1 MCILACVYELAGR
14 NYPRVDGYGY
24 YAAELVP
31 DIPDGYMIL
40 SNNVP
45 AGDKM
50 LPHPPLYRIK
60 PIGFAGFGY
69 PLPSLVAPPREQVV
83 DALRLTPPNSA

>member
-1 MCILACVYELAGR
+1 
-14 NYPRVDGYGY
+14 
-24 YAAELVP
+24 
-31 DIPDGYMIL
+31 MIL

-50 LPHPPLYRIK
+50 LPHPPLYRVK

-69 PLPSLVAPPREQVV
+69 PLPSLDMV
-83 DALRLTPPNSA
+83 